1 MSIVLSEPQVTE
13 LGIELGVLG
22 AFQIHVD
29 GRSQPAQSRQVA
41 RVGTILAG
49 WPGELIERDR
59 IVAGI
64 WGESVP
70 KTVANTLQVHISHLR
85 RIAGKHTVQC
95 QGTSYMLNVLPEAV
109 DAQQFVDAIHEAARM
124 RRRNHHARA
133 AELLTYAT
141 NLWRGIPF
149 PDVLD
154 PDLEARRAR
163 LTELR
168 DQARED
174 LLESRLELC
183 RDTASLGDIVADA
196 KELVSR
202 NPLREKGHVILVRA
216 LAAADRPGE
225 ASAAFEEAANHL
237 RDSIGL
243 DPGRMLVEIHTN
255 ALQRDPNI
263 LPRAMRSISLVPDR
277 SPISM
282 DTEFIAQRVRETVI
296 DMGAQF
302 VTVVEPDS
310 KRAERIANAIG
321 QTLQADAPLGVV
333 VLDHAQVTAPKL
345 SSILAKETGNAA
357 LDVAD
362 FPDLAGVMLVVTGS
376 SAAMR
381 KCLKTMQRWAA
392 QPSVVLICEEA
403 LGIDTEVVIDAADA
417 TESHGFGE
425 PALPQRKGA

>member
-1 MSIVLSEPQVTE
+1 MSIHLSEPRITD
-13 LGIELGVLG
+13 LGVQIGVLG
-22 AFQIHVD
+22 AFHIQV
-29 GRSQPAQSRQVA
+29 GGKSQPEQSRQVG

-85 RIAGKHTVQC
+85 RSAGKNTVRC
-95 QGTSYMLNVLPEAV
+95 HGTSYMLNLLPEAI
-109 DAQQFVDAIHEAARM
+109 DAQQFVDAIADAARM

-133 AELLTYAT
+133 VELLTYAT
-141 NLWRGIPF
+141 NLWRGTPF

-183 RDTASLGDIVADA
+183 RDAYELGDIVADA
-196 KELVSR
+196 MELVSR
-202 NPLREKGHVILVRA
+202 NPLRERGHVILVRA

-225 ASAAFEEAANHL
+225 ASAAFEEAARQL
-237 RDSIGL
+237 RESIGL
-243 DPGRMLVEIHTN
+243 DPGRHLVETHTC
-255 ALQRDPNI
+255 ALQRDPVI
-263 LPRAMRSISLVPDR
+263 LPRAMRSISIVPER
-277 SPISM
+277 VLTSM
-282 DTEFIAQRVRETVI
+282 DAQGVADRVRETVV
-296 DMGAQF
+296 DMGAQL

-310 KRAERIANAIG
+310 KRAEIIATAIG
-321 QTLQADAPLGVV
+321 QTLHLDAPLGVF
-333 VLDHAQVTAPKL
+333 VLDHTQLTIANL
-345 SSILAKETGNAA
+345 SAILATASGDSELN
-357 LDVAD
+357 VSD
-362 FPDLAGVMLVVTGS
+362 FPDLAGVMLVVTGT

-381 KCLKTMQRWAA
+381 KRMKSMFRWTY
-392 QPSVVLICEEA
+392 QPTVVVICEEPLA
-403 LGIDTEVVIDAADA
+403 FDAEVVLGSAD
-417 TESHGFGE
+417 ESTLEH
-425 PALPQRKGA
+425 RKGA